1 MNANLCVEQA
11 LDDLASKVGAKL
23 DATPVAILGPILGE
37 MDLQVRRGVESI
49 PPDKKKPKA
58 AILLDTL
65 GGVVELLVERMVVTL
80 RQHFSELHFLI
91 LDRAMS
97 VGTIFAMSGD
107 AIWMDYF
114 ACLGPIDPQIE
125 RHGELVPALSYVVQ
139 FEELV
144 KKSLA
149 GQLSPAE
156 AILLQKLDLADLH
169 SYEQAKNLS
178 ISLLEEWLSKYKLKD
193 WAETETRKLPVD
205 DNMRRKRAKEI
216 AEALSDHTRW
226 KSHGRPI
233 SMKVLTEQLNL
244 RIYDLGA
251 NPELHEAVKLYFDL
265 LMDYTRKTG
274 KVQAIHVPGYC
285 A

>member
-1 MNANLCVEQA
+1 VNANLCVEQV
-11 LDDLASKVGAKL
+11 LHDLAGKVGGHL
-23 DATPVAILGPILGE
+23 NGTPVAILGPILGE
-37 MDLQVRRGVESI
+37 MDLQLRRAVESI
-49 PPDKKKPKA
+49 TPEKKKPKA

-65 GGVVELLVERMVVTL
+65 GGVVELVERMVATL
-80 RQHFSELHFLI
+80 RHHFSELHFLI
-91 LDRAMS
+91 PDRAMS

-125 RHGELVPALSYVVQ
+125 RDGKLVPALSYVVQ

-144 KKSLA
+144 KKSVA

-156 AILLQKLDLADLH
+156 MILLQKLDLADLH
-169 SYEQAKNLS
+169 VYEQAKNLS
-178 ISLLEEWLSKYKLKD
+178 VSLLVEWLSKYKFKD
-193 WAETETRKLPVD
+193 WAQTETRKLLVD
-205 DNMRRKRAKEI
+205 DDLRRKRAKEI

-244 RIYDLGA
+244 RINDLGA
-251 NPELHEAVKLYFDL
+251 KPDMHKAVKLYFDL

-274 KVQAIHVPGYC
+274 RAQTVHVPGYC
-285 A
+285 I